1 MADKR
6 TRMQPFTIESQGQ
19 SLLQLP
25 DVTLENILRNLD
37 ASSLVSLEETSK
49 FFTRKDSVSK
59 LALTE
64 HIAREQVIDRCNGDE
79 EVAKRFR

>member
-6 TRMQPFTIESQGQ
+6 TRMQPFTTESQGQ

-25 DVTLENILRNLD
+25 DATLEAILRNLD
-37 ASSLVSLEETSK
+37 ASSLVSLEQTSK

-64 HIAREQVIDRCNGDE
+64 HIAREQVIDRCHGDE

>member
-6 TRMQPFTIESQGQ
+6 TRMQSLTESSTQ

-25 DVTLENILRNLD
+25 DATLIAILQNLD
-37 ASSLVSLEETSK
+37 ATTLVSLEQTCK
-49 FFTRKDSVSK
+49 FFTRKDSVSR

-64 HIAREQVIDRCNGDE
+64 HIAREQVIARCHGDE
-79 EVAKRFR
+79 VAAQRFR

>member
-6 TRMQPFTIESQGQ
+6 TRMQPLTIESQGQ

-25 DVTLENILRNLD
+25 NATLENILRNLD
-37 ASSLVSLEETSK
+37 ASSLVSLGQTSK
-49 FFTRKDSVSK
+49 FFTSKDSVSK

-64 HIAREQVIDRCNGDE
+64 HIARELVIERCNGDE
-79 EVAKRFR
+79 ELAKRFR